1 MAMFF
6 ITFRIRL
13 FVVINKKSGRGSCME
28 SDKGRK
34 LLIGLNII
42 LVVAIASLSFLMLK
56 PAVFATNDLTKA
68 NEY

>member
-42 LVVAIASLSFLMLK
+42 LVVVIASLSMLK